1 MKKLDK
7 LLVLSYLGPLLLT
20 FCIALFVLDMMFL
33 WKYVDDLIGKGISG
47 GVLAELMFFASA
59 VQVPM
64 AFPLAVLVASI
75 MTFGSFG
82 EQFELTAVKASGIS
96 LFRFMRPLI
105 IFTIF
110 MSLGAFYFSNNV
122 LPVANLEFS
131 TLLSDIRKQ
140 KPALAFQEKIFN
152 NDIKDYSIRV
162 NGKSADDKT
171 VYDIMIYDHTENRG
185 NNHVIL
191 ADSAEFGYLNDGAV
205 MSISL
210 YNGSQ
215 YKEETM
221 PIELNVPAKLM
232 TTKYKSWEKH
242 FDLSEF
248 KLERQ
253 DQTSFTKL
261 HRMLNLR
268 QLKNGADSVLSAMED
283 ERKLMMTNI
292 GRYYLFLK
300 EKEDTSDLYK
310 QELLS
315 LDFYS
320 EYDSLPYTQKLNVI
334 NSSLIKARNM
344 KNILVSKEEM
354 LRFKFKDLIQY
365 RLYMHQKFTLSVACL
380 VLFFIGA
387 PLGAIIK
394 KGGFGWPMLLAVIF
408 FVVYIVTSI
417 MGEKTA
423 EQMVLTPWQGMW
435 LSTFLL
441 SPIGILLT
449 WKAKNDSPIFTGR
462 FYKNL
467 FLLKKKVSRD

>member
-1 MKKLDK
+1 
-7 LLVLSYLGPLLLT
+7 
-20 FCIALFVLDMMFL
+20 MFL
-33 WKYVDDLIGKGISG
+33 WKYVDDLIGKGIEGS
-47 GVLAELMFFASA
+47 VLAELMFYASA

-105 IFTIF
+105 ILTIIL
-110 MSLGAFYFSNNV
+110 SISAFFFSNNI

-140 KPALAFQEKIFN
+140 KPALAFDEKIFN
-152 NDIKDYSIRV
+152 NDIQNYSIRV
-162 NGKSADDKT
+162 NGKSENDRT
-171 VYDIMIYDHTENRG
+171 VYDIMIYDHSENRG
-185 NNHVIL
+185 NNHLIL

-205 MSISL
+205 MTIAL
-210 YNGSQ
+210 HNGNQ

-221 PIELNVPAKLM
+221 PIETNVPQKLM
-232 TTKYKSWEKH
+232 VTSFKYWEKH
-242 FDLSEF
+242 FDLSAF

-253 DQTSFTKL
+253 DQTAFTKL

-268 QLKNGADSVLSAMED
+268 QLQNGADSVLIAMDD
-283 ERKLMMTNI
+283 ERHLMMTNI
-292 GRYYLFLK
+292 SRYYLFMSEGK
-300 EKEDTSDLYK
+300 DTSELFQ
-310 QELLS
+310 QEMLPTN
-315 LDFYS
+315 FYTA
-320 EYDSLPYTQKLNVI
+320 YDSLLFALKMNVLK
-334 NSSLIKARNM
+334 SSLIKARNM
-344 KNILVSKEEM
+344 KNIIVSKDEM
-354 LRFKFKDLIQY
+354 LGFKFKDLIQY

-408 FVVYIVTSI
+408 FVIYIVTSI

-423 EQMVLTPWQGMW
+423 EQLVLTPWQGMW

-441 SPIGILLT
+441 MPIGMFLT
-449 WKAKNDSPIFTGR
+449 WKAKNDSPIFTGA
-462 FYKNL
+462 FYRNL
-467 FLLKKKVSRD
+467 FALKKKISRD

>member
-1 MKKLDK
+1 VKKLDK

-33 WKYVDDLIGKGISG
+33 WKYVDDLIGKGIEGS
-47 GVLAELMFFASA
+47 VLAELMFYASA

-105 IFTIF
+105 ILTIF
-110 MSLGAFYFSNNV
+110 LSVSAFFFSNNV

-140 KPALAFQEKIFN
+140 KPALAFEEKIFN
-152 NDIKDYSIRV
+152 NDIQDYSIRV
-162 NGKSADDKT
+162 NGKSEDDRT
-171 VYDIMIYDHTENRG
+171 VYDIMIYDHSENRG
-185 NNHVIL
+185 NNHLVI

-205 MSISL
+205 MTIAL
-210 YNGSQ
+210 HNGHQ

-221 PIELNVPAKLM
+221 PIEINTPQKLM
-232 TTKYKSWEKH
+232 ITSFRHWEKQ
-242 FDLSEF
+242 FDLSAF

-253 DQTSFTKL
+253 DQTAFTKL
-261 HRMLNLR
+261 HRMLNLK
-268 QLKNGADSVLSAMED
+268 QLKNGADSVLIQMEN
-283 ERKLMMTNI
+283 ERDLMMTNI
-292 GRYYLFLK
+292 SRYYVFMNP
-300 EKEDTSDLYK
+300 ERDTSALFQ
-310 QELLS
+310 QERLAS
-315 LDFYS
+315 NFYGA
-320 EYDSLPYTQKLNVI
+320 YDSLLYHKKLDVL
-334 NSSLIKARNM
+334 NSALIKARNM
-344 KNILVSKEEM
+344 KNIIVSKDEM
-354 LRFKFKDLIQY
+354 LGYKFKDLIQY

-394 KGGFGWPMLLAVIF
+394 RGGFGWPMLLAVIF
-408 FVVYIVTSI
+408 FVIYIVTSI

-423 EQMVLTPWQGMW
+423 EQMVLSPWQGMW

-441 SPIGILLT
+441 MPIGIFLT
-449 WKAKNDSPIFTGR
+449 WKAKNDSPIFTGA
-462 FYKNL
+462 FYRNL
-467 FLLKKKVSRD
+467 FALKNKFSRD

>member
-33 WKYVDDLIGKGISG
+33 WKYVDDLIGKGIEGS
-47 GVLAELMFFASA
+47 VLAELMFYASA

-105 IFTIF
+105 IFTFF
-110 MSLGAFYFSNNV
+110 MSLGAFFFSNNI

-162 NGKSADDKT
+162 NGKSEDDKT

-185 NNHVIL
+185 NNHMIL
-191 ADSAEFGYLNDGAV
+191 ADSAEFGYLNDGGV

-210 YNGSQ
+210 YNGVQ

-221 PIELNVPAKLM
+221 PIEKNLPAKM
-232 TTKYKSWEKH
+232 MVTKYNFWEKH
-242 FDLSEF
+242 FDLSAF

-253 DQTSFTKL
+253 DQSSFTKL
-261 HRMLNLR
+261 HRMLNLN
-268 QLKNGADSVLSAMED
+268 QLQLGADSVEYAMND
-283 ERKLMMTNI
+283 ERELMMTNI
-292 GRYYLFLK
+292 SRYYLFLK
-300 EKEDTSDLYK
+300 ADADTAALFQ
-310 QELLS
+310 QELLP
-315 LDFYS
+315 LNFYR
-320 EYDSLPYTQKLNVI
+320 EFDCVTHAGKLNVLK
-334 NSSLIKARNM
+334 SALIKARNM
-344 KNILVSKEEM
+344 KNIIVSKEEM

-408 FVVYIVTSI
+408 FVIYIVTSI

-441 SPIGILLT
+441 LPIGIFLT

-467 FLLKKKVSRD
+467 FLLKKKVTRD

>member
-7 LLVLSYLGPLLLT
+7 LLILSYLGPLLLT

-33 WKYVDDLIGKGISG
+33 WKYIDDLIGKGIEG
-47 GVLAELMFFASA
+47 GVLAELMFYASA

-82 EQFELTAVKASGIS
+82 EQFELTAVKAAGIS

-105 IFTIF
+105 YFTIF
-110 MSLGAFYFSNNV
+110 LSIGAFYFSNNI

-140 KPALAFQEKIFN
+140 KPALAFQEQIFN
-152 NDIKDYSIRV
+152 SDIKDFSIRV
-162 NGKSADDKT
+162 NGKSDDEKT
-171 VYDIMIYDHTENRG
+171 VYDVIIYDHSENKG
-185 NNHVIL
+185 NNHVII
-191 ADSAEFGYLNDGAV
+191 ADSAEFGYENNGAV
-205 MSISL
+205 MTIAL
-210 YNGSQ
+210 FNGSQ

-221 PIELNVPAKLM
+221 PIEQNVPAKM
-232 TTKYKSWEKH
+232 MITSYKNWEKH

-248 KLERQ
+248 QLERQ

-261 HRMLNLR
+261 HRMLNLK
-268 QLKNGADSVLSAMED
+268 QLKLGADTVLIDVVS
-283 ERKLMMTNI
+283 ERDLMMENI
-292 GRYYLFLK
+292 SRYYLFLK
-300 EKEDTSDLYK
+300 KGQDTISLFSQKKLPINYYKEYGDLNYA
-310 QELLS
+310 Q
-315 LDFYS
+315 
-320 EYDSLPYTQKLNVI
+320 QLNI
-334 NSSLIKARNM
+334 LKSAQIKARNI
-344 KNILVSKEEM
+344 KNIVVSKDEII
-354 LRFKFKDLIQY
+354 KFKLRDLIQF

-408 FVVYIVTSI
+408 FVIYIVTSI

-423 EQMVLTPWQGMW
+423 EQLVLTPWQGMW

-441 SPIGILLT
+441 TPVGIFLT
-449 WKAKNDSPIFTGR
+449 WKAKNDSPIFTGN
-462 FYKNL
+462 FYKQ
-467 FLLKKKVSRD
+467 LLKFKSKKKDV